1 MYYFI
6 GIFYKGSIIFG
17 SFQIWDYTT
26 GKPLE
31 MGTEE
36 TCSALCVMSDP
47 DKVVF
52 ARSEKFGNATHVIV
66 WDLLGNQALKEV
78 KYDAPVGNN
87 DYVNF
92 LKLSHNDRYCV
103 LGFNNS
109 FDNHAEF
116 VVFDM
121 NQTHHEVTDP
131 CLLRLDANT
140 DCTVILPRDEAV
152 TGLRNGDLVVW
163 SLRTGQPSRQLLS
176 GSGVHAHNKEV
187 KAVVLSEDN
196 RYLVSASADGT
207 LKVWDMQTERQ
218 MSTLRGHKDEVGY
231 YSNINKSCN
240 QFQNSLINFC
250 PFFFNLKLFKNILP

>member
-1 MYYFI
+1 
-6 GIFYKGSIIFG
+6 
-17 SFQIWDYTT
+17 
-26 GKPLE
+26 

-121 NQTHHEVTDP
+121 NQTQHEVTDP

-176 GSGVHAHNKEV
+176 GTGVHAHNKEV

-218 MSTLRGHKDEVGY
+218 LSTLRGHKDEVRQRDPHNLEHLGDGPFLRLY
-231 YSNINKSCN
+231 L
-240 QFQNSLINFC
+240 NSLYVVFLGGLAYPSLTFWFC
-250 PFFFNLKLFKNILP
+250 ILEYYMYFIQMDDRSRND

>member
-1 MYYFI
+1 
-6 GIFYKGSIIFG
+6 
-17 SFQIWDYTT
+17 
-26 GKPLE
+26 

-121 NQTHHEVTDP
+121 NQTQHEVTDP

-176 GSGVHAHNKEV
+176 GTGVHAHNKEV

-218 MSTLRGHKDEVGY
+218 LSTLRGHKDEVRQRDLHNLEHLGDGPFLRLY
-231 YSNINKSCN
+231 L
-240 QFQNSLINFC
+240 NSLYV
-250 PFFFNLKLFKNILP
+250 FFFFGLAYPSLTFWFCILEYYIYFIQMDIRSRND